1 MGLNSRGGQDGTAV
15 TETTSAPHW
24 SLEPYTDY
32 LNQVSSPRSAFDAAG
47 TWEHTYDVFP
57 VYGKLDVTG
66 PAWSKRHK
74 GTLRLNR
81 EPASE
86 GGAHLR
92 VFSEVTFLDFGKLP
106 TKHQRTMATMR
117 CLADVLA
124 TPVEWRL
131 ESAAVGRHDPSP
143 MPFSEFEESGKLR
156 GEAVELSSGGR
167 LRSFDVGDAVTSN
180 WSLFEAVQ
188 RLPREGSTELRFTML
203 EDLRLLR
210 LQQRLVS
217 ESPVEVQFA
226 NGPETLYGFRQTGEG
241 VLPIH
246 YWLDEHGRLLL
257 AIGNVRA
264 YILRGGQG

>member
-1 MGLNSRGGQDGTAV
+1 M

-24 SLEPYTDY
+24 SLELYASY
-32 LNQVSSPRSAFDAAG
+32 LNQVSTPRSPFDAAG
-47 TWEHTYDVFP
+47 TWIHTYDVFP

-66 PAWSKRHK
+66 HAWSKRHK
-74 GTLRLNR
+74 GTLRLRR
-81 EPASE
+81 EATSE
-86 GGAHLR
+86 GGTRIH

-106 TKHQRTMATMR
+106 TKHQRTKATIR
-117 CLADVLA
+117 CLADALA
-124 TPVEWRL
+124 TPVEWQL
-131 ESAAVGRHDPSP
+131 QSAAVSRHDASP
-143 MPFSEFEESGKLR
+143 MRFSEFEESGKLR

-167 LRSFDVGDAVTSN
+167 LRAFDVGDAVTSS

-188 RLPREGSTELRFTML
+188 RLPRGGSTELRFTML

-210 LQQRLVS
+210 PQQRLVP
-217 ESPVEVQFA
+217 ESPAEVQFA

-264 YILRGGQG
+264 YIWRGEEG